1 MRVRREND
9 VALKEWAAIEDALAA
24 GRLTVLV
31 RKGGI
36 YEKRGGFEVENR
48 AFWIF
53 PTGWH
58 QNEHELS
65 STFRAHLGDTPRFA
79 PGEIPLRV
87 HCMVEDALRVE
98 SLAALERLGELQP
111 FSADTLRARFE
122 YRGRRIS
129 TCSSPE
135 RTSFPRRRSSPTL
148 PATTAASRGSAS
160 TRPYPPRPRNRCS
173 AMRSSPGCARRC
185 WSDWKAEAT
194 ARSSAR

>member
-1 MRVRREND
+1 MTVRAEND
-9 VALKEWAAIEDALAA
+9 VALKEWAAIEDALAG

-48 AFWIF
+48 EFWIF

-65 STFRAHLGDTPRFA
+65 PGFRAHLGDTPRFP

-87 HCMVEDALRVE
+87 HCVVEDAIRVE
-98 SLAALERLGELQP
+98 SLEALQRLGDLQP

-122 YRGRRIS
+122 YRGRPYLHVLVVRAHVLPQARIIPNTTGYDGCVSWVRLDAPVS
-129 TCSSPE
+129 TDGAVPAVDDAE
-135 RTSFPRRRSSPTL
+135 FARIRSAVL
-148 PATTAASRGSAS
+148 DRLG
-160 TRPYPPRPRNRCS
+160 
-173 AMRSSPGCARRC
+173 
-185 WSDWKAEAT
+185 
-194 ARSSAR
+194 